1 LAVNPLIPL
10 GGVLALATGAPPV
23 ADLDSLEKL
32 WSGVHD
38 SSEQVVVSGETGIT
52 SWPES
57 SERRVRAIVEPVT
70 VPWLG
75 SHVLYY
81 EEFLHDDPDNLRRQ
95 LLVKLEPAEA
105 PARGIRA
112 HLYTFTKPRAW
123 IHLNLRPNLL
133 TSLGSDDIATNS
145 ACDLLFTREGEQFRG
160 TTNGHRCLD
169 VHGQTTRYLDY
180 QVLVGKDLYWY
191 RRRLLRRGDAD
202 VQEELIGFNW
212 FELNTTQL
220 FTCRVDWAASG
231 RPQDLRPL
239 VRLDIQDQGGHGHFT
254 TPDGRKFELTLHS
267 DDWPFAVERD
277 ALILVIQEQGAE
289 VPMAT
294 AWSSVDEADVRLELN
309 GLRVRCGP
317 VVPELDDLQ
326 ARLSGEPVA
335 PTIRYPSPAPG

>member
-1 LAVNPLIPL
+1 VNPLIPL
-10 GGVLALATGAPPV
+10 GGVLALATGAAPG
-23 ADLDSLEKL
+23 ADLDSLEHL

-38 SSEQVVVSGETGIT
+38 SSEQVVVSSETGIT

-57 SERRVRAIVEPVT
+57 SERRVRAIVAPVT

-95 LLVKLEPAEA
+95 LLVKLEPAEP
-105 PARGIRA
+105 PAHGIRA

-123 IHLNLRPNLL
+123 LHLNLRPNRL

-160 TTNGHRCLD
+160 TTSGHHCTD
-169 VHGQTTRYLDY
+169 VHGQTTRYVDY
-180 QVLVGKDLYWY
+180 QVLVGQDLYWY
-191 RRRLLRRGDAD
+191 RRRLLRRVDGE

-239 VRLDIQDQGGHGHFT
+239 VRLDIQDQGGHGRFV

-267 DDWPFAVERD
+267 DDWPFAIERD
-277 ALILVIQEQGAE
+277 ALILVIQEQGTD
-289 VPMAT
+289 VPLAS
-294 AWSSVDEADVRLELN
+294 AWSSIDEPDVRLDLN

-317 VVPELDDLQ
+317 VVPDTDDLQ
-326 ARLSGEPVA
+326 ARLSGGPGA
-335 PTIRYPSPAPG
+335 PGRRYPATAPG

>member
-1 LAVNPLIPL
+1 MNPLIPL
-10 GGVLALATGAPPV
+10 GGVLALATGAAPV

-38 SSEQVVVSGETGIT
+38 SSEQVVVSSETGIT

-95 LLVKLEPAEA
+95 LLVKLEPAEP
-105 PARGIRA
+105 PAHGIRA

-145 ACDLLFTREGEQFRG
+145 ACDLLFTREGAQFRG

-180 QVLVGKDLYWY
+180 QVLVGQDLYWY

-212 FELNTTQL
+212 FEL
-220 FTCRVDWAASG
+220 
-231 RPQDLRPL
+231 
-239 VRLDIQDQGGHGHFT
+239 
-254 TPDGRKFELTLHS
+254 TLHS

-277 ALILVIQEQGAE
+277 ALILVIQEQGRD
-289 VPMAT
+289 VPLAT
-294 AWSSVDEADVRLELN
+294 AWSSVDEADVRLELS

-326 ARLSGEPVA
+326 ARLSDEPVA
-335 PTIRYPSPAPG
+335 PTSGYPSPAPG